1 MDYCQWIHMYIV
13 ICTYI
18 TLRMYGLACTC
29 ICVSV
34 FFFQVKKIGRLS
46 YNLHV
51 LCTEYNTI
59 QFTRLQL
66 QMGWGGANEFVKGYG
81 QLLFSLVSIGSK
93 LQQHMYMYSMCVII
107 TQWGLQV

>member
-1 MDYCQWIHMYIV
+1 MYIV

-34 FFFQVKKIGRLS
+34 FFFQVKRLS

-59 QFTRLQL
+59 QFNRLQL
-66 QMGWGGANEFVKGYG
+66 QMGGGGGG
-81 QLLFSLVSIGSK
+81 QMNS
-93 LQQHMYMYSMCVII
+93 
-107 TQWGLQV
+107 